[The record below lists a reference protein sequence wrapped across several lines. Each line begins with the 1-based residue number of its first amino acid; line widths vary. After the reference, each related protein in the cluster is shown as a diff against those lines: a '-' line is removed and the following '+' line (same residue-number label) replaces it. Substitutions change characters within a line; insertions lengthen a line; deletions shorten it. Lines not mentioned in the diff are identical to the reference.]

1 MQTDYEIVIAD
12 TTCFILLD
20 KIGEMELLRSL
31 FGQVNTTTIIAEE
44 FGSALPQWIKI
55 NPVENIQLPIV
66 LDIDL
71 GEASAIA
78 LALEFDRCLLILD
91 DGKGRKAARK
101 LNLNIT
107 GTLGIFLRAKREGL
121 ISAIWPIIEKV
132 QSTNFRYSQAIL
144 DEILSIAG
152 E

>member
-31 FGQVNTTTIIAEE
+31 FSQVNTTTIIAEE
-44 FGSALPQWIKI
+44 FGAALPQWIKI

-91 DGKGRKAARK
+91 DAKGRKAARK
-101 LNLNIT
+101 LNLTIT

-121 ISAIWPIIEKV
+121 IPAIRPIIDKV
-132 QSTNFRYSQAIL
+132 QNTNFRYSQAIL